1 MHKPKDVPRTT
12 QQWASIICSISNLTP
27 HWLYSSRFIASHRS
41 LLSSHTQRITISI
54 RNYMCDNPNRLP
66 SIITKNGIPTA
77 CFSNPPQKKNFRPTR
92 LRVQETWR
100 NAERLPQRSLILQLV
115 VGHRLLLYWLPRLYV
130 QLGLSEFFFED
141 GLQQLLQNHWGLWGL
156 FDPFF
161 MGFHGH
167 SIQKNTMKFNKTT
180 ITSSFLEN
188 RLNDPCHLKKMRL
201 SFARCGFWDPRRH
214 RGDKWTGNTNLV
226 QLVGHQLMKL
236 SCCK

>member
-130 QLGLSEFFFED
+130 QLGLSEFFLRMGCSNCYKIIGDYEVCLTHFSWVSMGIPYKKTPWNSIKPPSHPHFWRTALMIPVIWKRCDCRSQGVGFGTQGGIEETN
-141 GLQQLLQNHWGLWGL
+141 GREIQIWYNWWG
-156 FDPFF
+156 
-161 MGFHGH
+161 
-167 SIQKNTMKFNKTT
+167 
-180 ITSSFLEN
+180 
-188 RLNDPCHLKKMRL
+188 
-201 SFARCGFWDPRRH
+201 
-214 RGDKWTGNTNLV
+214 TNLWN
-226 QLVGHQLMKL
+226 
-236 SCCK
+236 

>member
-41 LLSSHTQRITISI
+41 LLSYHTQRITISI

-130 QLGLSEFFFED
+130 QLGLSEFFLRMGCSNCYKIIGDYEVCLTHFSWVSMGIPYKKTPWNSIKPPSHPHFWRTALMIPVIWKRCDCRSQGVGFGTQGGIEETN
-141 GLQQLLQNHWGLWGL
+141 GREIQIWYNWWG
-156 FDPFF
+156 
-161 MGFHGH
+161 
-167 SIQKNTMKFNKTT
+167 
-180 ITSSFLEN
+180 
-188 RLNDPCHLKKMRL
+188 
-201 SFARCGFWDPRRH
+201 
-214 RGDKWTGNTNLV
+214 TNLWN
-226 QLVGHQLMKL
+226 
-236 SCCK
+236 